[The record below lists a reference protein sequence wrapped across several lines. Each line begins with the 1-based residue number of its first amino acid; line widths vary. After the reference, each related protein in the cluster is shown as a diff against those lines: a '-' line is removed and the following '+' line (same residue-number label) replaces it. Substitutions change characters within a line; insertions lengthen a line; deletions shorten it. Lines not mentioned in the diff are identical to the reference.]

1 MLNLRFWRKKQS
13 LNVTVKSDHMNSIDT
28 FFLTLCFEEKKRRG
42 EKKEW
47 RGGQE
52 DKEGKRR
59 EEKIPV
65 NWRLMWFTETI
76 HLPSQ
81 RCGFSSWVWRIPW
94 RRKWQL
100 TPVFL
105 SGKSHGQ
112 RTLVGYSPWSHK
124 RVGHNLATK
133 QQCSWRLN
141 DYIKKIS
148 LSIMQQLMVA
158 INLRT
163 YIYFL
168 TY

>member
-1 MLNLRFWRKKQS
+1 MIHRDR
-13 LNVTVKSDHMNSIDT
+13 
-28 FFLTLCFEEKKRRG
+28 
-42 EKKEW
+42 
-47 RGGQE
+47 
-52 DKEGKRR
+52 
-59 EEKIPV
+59 
-65 NWRLMWFTETI
+65 I

-100 TPVFL
+100 TSVFL

-124 RVGHNLATK
+124 RAGCNLATK

-148 LSIMQQLMVA
+148 LSIMQWFMVA
-158 INLRT
+158 INLRA

-168 TY
+168 TYQRYKKTKNITVLLPPISWNLLYGPCPNPYFKKIILEKL